1 MTKVNEYPAVGA
13 PIPAEQLE
21 GALDSMVD
29 KLRAFNSSLQRDEQ
43 DALRELLEAARAHSD
58 EVQAR
63 DEGDLAKLVYD
74 KPIQVHATYAMK
86 EKMKQL
92 PDLING

>member
-1 MTKVNEYPAVGA
+1 MTKVNEYPTVGA
-13 PIPAEQLE
+13 PIPADQLE
-21 GALDSMVD
+21 AALDSMVD
-29 KLRAFNSSLQRDEQ
+29 KLRTFNASLQPDEQ
-43 DALRELLEAARAHSD
+43 DALQELLEAARVHSD
-58 EVQAR
+58 DIQAR

-92 PDLING
+92 PDLIKG